1 MPLVNVS
8 LIKGVFTPEQE
19 REMVR
24 KLTDASLASTQRRSQ
39 MRFILTAAAMLVL
52 AHIPGRLLAEPGKAG
67 SQPPPKVTLYKGLGT
82 HTRSVATSNPEAQKF
97 FDQGLNFMYAYNHDE
112 AIRAFRQAAE
122 LDPNCAMAHWGTSLS
137 LGKNYN
143 FPLFPLEKA
152 NAAWKSLGSARPMA
166 KAESAANRALIE
178 ALAARYADP
187 LPKET
192 RPLEEAY
199 AKAMRAA
206 WKQFPKDADIGA
218 LYAESLMNLRPW
230 DLWTIDGKPQPETP
244 EILKALEAV
253 MKLDPM
259 HPLAN
264 HLYIHACEASPHPEK
279 ADAAA
284 NRLRDLQPALGHM
297 VHMPSHIDVRRGR
310 WQAAIAAN
318 ERAIVADRNYAKTVP
333 DQGFYRMYMAHNH
346 HMLAF
351 AAMMRGESK
360 RALTAVRDM
369 LADVPKDWVALPE
382 NAAIADGYV
391 AAPLEVMK
399 RFGRWDDILKEPAP
413 PAIFPIARAMRHH
426 IRAIAYAAKGETAK
440 ARAEQKAFRAAAQKP
455 AKDATFGNNKA
466 TDLFAVGDDMLEGEI
481 FVREGKM
488 EAGIQA
494 LRSAVAKEDKLRYSE
509 PPDWV
514 VPVRHA
520 LGAFLLKEGKATEA
534 EAVYRED
541 LRRWPDNGW
550 SLFGLAASLEMQGKK
565 AEAAAVRARFDEIW
579 KHADVII
586 PSSCFC
592 QPVGSLTPRAVD

>member
-1 MPLVNVS
+1 MP
-8 LIKGVFTPEQE
+8 
-19 REMVR
+19 MVKR
-24 KLTDASLASTQRRSQ
+24 FLLTC
-39 MRFILTAAAMLVL
+39 AAMLVL
-52 AHIPGRLLAEPGKAG
+52 ANLPARLLAEPAEPG
-67 SQPPPKVTLYKGLGT
+67 SQPTPKVTLYKGLGK
-82 HTRSVATSNPEAQKF
+82 HTRPVATSKSEAQKF
-97 FDQGLNFMYAYNHDE
+97 FDQGLNFMYAFNHDE
-112 AIRAFRQAAE
+112 AVRAFRQAAE
-122 LDPNCAMAHWGTSLS
+122 LDPDCAMGQWGISLS

-143 FPLFPLEKA
+143 YPFFPQEKA
-152 NAAWKSLGSARPMA
+152 KAAWKALESARA
-166 KAESAANRALIE
+166 KAKGESEANRALIE

-199 AKAMRAA
+199 TKAMKAV
-206 WKQFPKDADIGA
+206 WEKFPKDADIGA

-244 EILKALEAV
+244 EILKVLQAVLE
-253 MKLDPM
+253 LDPK

-264 HLYIHACEASPHPEK
+264 HLYVHACEASPHPEK

-284 NRLRDLQPALGHM
+284 DRLRDLQPALGHM

-310 WQAAIAAN
+310 WQAAIEAN
-318 ERAIVADRNYAKTVP
+318 ERAITADRNYAKTVP
-333 DQGFYRMYMAHNH
+333 EQGFYRMYMAHNH

-351 AAMMRGESK
+351 AAMMQGESK
-360 RALTAVRDM
+360 RALTAVRKM
-369 LADVPKDWVALPE
+369 LADVPNDWVALPE

-399 RFGRWDDILKEPAP
+399 RFGQWDEILQEPAP
-413 PAIFPIARAMRHH
+413 QEIFPIARAMRHH

-440 ARAEQKAFRAAAQKP
+440 AREEQKAFREAAMKP

-466 TDLFAVGDDMLEGEI
+466 IDLFAVADDMLEGEI
-481 FVREGKM
+481 LVREGKT
-488 EAGIQA
+488 EAGIKA

-520 LGAFLLKEGKATEA
+520 LGAFLLKHGQATEA

-565 AEAAAVRARFDEIW
+565 AEAAAVRAKFDEVW
-579 KHADVII
+579 KHADGTI
-586 PSSCFC
+586 PSSDRKS
-592 QPVGSLTPRAVD
+592 VV